1 MRGWIVARRPRY
13 HDGMTRLRYHFSGVG
28 GAGMSPLARLMRAR
42 GHHVQGSDRAF
53 DAGRNG
59 EAATALRAAGVEVVP
74 HDGSAMTTAVDRFVF
89 STAVEAE
96 TPEMRA
102 ARALGLTMLARP
114 ALLAELVNTG
124 RPGVAVSGTSG
135 KSTSTGMLA
144 WLARESGA
152 PTAVIGGAALV
163 GEGGGGCL
171 VTGAPEGAVV
181 AEADESD
188 GTLVGYRPAIGL
200 IHNISRDHTELE
212 ALRKQFATFAAQCE
226 RLFVNARCAEA
237 AALGRAVG
245 ATSYGV
251 AASADVPV
259 TLGSMDPRRAAGVL
273 RWRGR
278 DVGLEVPQPGVHN
291 LENAAAAALI
301 ALELGVAIG
310 DVERLLPRFPGVARR
325 FETIGVTSSGIRVI
339 DDFAHNAEKIRAALT
354 TAQSGAARVVA
365 VFQPH
370 GFGPAR
376 FLRGELRE
384 LLPTLLRP
392 ADRWCY
398 AAIFYAG
405 GSVTRDIGSRELAAD
420 IGAAY
425 AEDHA
430 AVVRWVAREAK
441 PGDTILMMG
450 ARDPELPRLA
460 RSVLAALD

>member
-1 MRGWIVARRPRY
+1 
-13 HDGMTRLRYHFSGVG
+13 MTYHFSGVG

-42 GHHVQGSDRAF
+42 GHAVQGSDRAF
-53 DAGRNG
+53 DTGRNA
-59 EAATALRAAGVEVVP
+59 EAATALRAAGVDLVP
-74 HDGSAMTTAVDRFVF
+74 HDGSAITAAIERFVF

-102 ARALGLTMLARP
+102 ARAIGLTTVTRP
-114 ALLAELVNTG
+114 ALLAELVNTA

-135 KSTSTGMLA
+135 KSTITGMIA
-144 WLARESGA
+144 WLARESSA

-171 VTGAPEGAVV
+171 VTGRTDHGVV

-188 GTLVGYRPAIGL
+188 GTLVGYRPALGL
-200 IHNISRDHTELE
+200 IHNVSRDHTELE
-212 ALRKQFATFAAQCE
+212 PLRKQFATFAAQCE
-226 RLFVNARCAEA
+226 RVFVNARCVEA
-237 AALGRAVG
+237 AALGRALG
-245 ATSYGV
+245 ATSYGI
-251 AASADVPV
+251 AAGADNPVLGDASSA
-259 TLGSMDPRRAAGVL
+259 RAAGVL
-273 RWRGR
+273 RWHGS
-278 DVGLEVPQPGVHN
+278 DVRLDVPQPGLHN

-301 ALELGVAIG
+301 ALELGIDAA

-370 GFGPAR
+370 GYGPAR

-384 LLPTLLRP
+384 LLPALLRP
-392 ADRWCY
+392 TDRLCY
-398 AAIFYAG
+398 AEIFYAG
-405 GSVTRDIGSRELAAD
+405 GSVTRDIGSRDLAAD
-420 IGAAY
+420 VGAAY

-430 AVVRWVAREAK
+430 AVVRWVVREAA
-441 PGDTILMMG
+441 PGDTVLLMG

-460 RSVLAALD
+460 RTVLAALR

>member
-1 MRGWIVARRPRY
+1 
-13 HDGMTRLRYHFSGVG
+13 MTRMRYHFSGVG

-42 GHHVQGSDRAF
+42 GHLVQGSDRAF

-59 EAATALRAAGVEVVP
+59 EAAAALRAAGVELVP
-74 HDGSAMTTAVDRFVF
+74 HDGSAVGAAIDRFVF

-96 TPEMRA
+96 TAEMRA
-102 ARALGLTMLARP
+102 ARALGLTMVARP
-114 ALLAELVNTG
+114 ALLAELVSTARG
-124 RPGVAVSGTSG
+124 GVAVSGTSG
-135 KSTSTGMLA
+135 KSTITGMVA

-171 VTGAPEGAVV
+171 VTGGGEDGVV

-188 GTLVGYRPAIGL
+188 GTLVGYRPALGL

-212 ALRKQFATFAAQCE
+212 ALRKQFATFAAQCG

-237 AALGRAVG
+237 AAIGRAVG
-245 ATSYGV
+245 ATSYGLT
-251 AASADVPV
+251 AAADVPV
-259 TLGSMDPRRAAGVL
+259 VARDAAPGRAAGVL
-273 RWRGR
+273 RWRGTEVAL
-278 DVGLEVPQPGVHN
+278 DVPQPGVHT

-301 ALELGVAIG
+301 ALELGIAAA

-339 DDFAHNAEKIRAALT
+339 DDFAHNAEKIRAAVS
-354 TAQSGAARVVA
+354 TAQSAAARVLA

-392 ADRWCY
+392 TDRWCY
-398 AAIFYAG
+398 AEIFYAG
-405 GSVTRDIGSRELAAD
+405 GSVTRDIASRDLAAD
-420 IGAAY
+420 VGAAY
-425 AEDHA
+425 AEDHP
-430 AVVRWVAREAK
+430 AVVRWVVREAK
-441 PGDTILMMG
+441 PGDTVLLMG
-450 ARDPELPRLA
+450 ARDPDLPRLA
-460 RSVLAALD
+460 RTILAALG